1 MKKLFSAT
9 TLLFACTYVISQ
21 AVPASTII
29 NKENRNAIMIT
40 INQPVKITT
49 DALQQKMH
57 RAGLDERVK
66 RGEASYK
73 GVTLSEISKDK
84 IDIYTKVEEAP
95 NNTST
100 VYMAVSRGYNNF
112 TSGGTDS
119 VITEKTVA
127 FLNSLVKDADNHFA
141 DQDISNQVN
150 DVNKFEKEYQHLL
163 DEQRDLEKKKS
174 SIDTRL
180 TEITNELATLK
191 TEMDKKKAAVEDSKT
206 KRSAVNK
213 N

>member
-9 TLLFACTYVISQ
+9 ALLFACTYVISQ

-119 VITEKTVA
+119 VITEKTIA

>member
-9 TLLFACTYVISQ
+9 ALLFTCTYVISQ
-21 AVPASTII
+21 AIPVSTMI

-40 INQPVKITT
+40 INQPVKIATE
-49 DALQQKMH
+49 ALQQKLQ

-66 RGEASYK
+66 RGAASYK

-84 IDIYTKVEEAP
+84 IDIYTKVEAAP

-119 VITEKTVA
+119 VITENVIA
-127 FLNSLVKDADNHFA
+127 FLNSFVKDADNHFA
-141 DQDISNQVN
+141 DQDISNQMN
-150 DVNKFEKEYQHLL
+150 DVTKYEKEYQHLL
-163 DEQRDLEKKKS
+163 DEQKELEKKKM

-180 TEITNELATLK
+180 AEITNELATRK
-191 TEMDKKKAAVEDSKT
+191 TEMDKKRAAVEDSKT
-206 KRSAVNK
+206 KRTADNK
-213 N
+213 K

>member
-9 TLLFACTYVISQ
+9 ALLFACTYVISQ

-119 VITEKTVA
+119 VITEKTIA

-206 KRSAVNK
+206 KRSAANK

>member
-9 TLLFACTYVISQ
+9 ALLFACTYVISQ

-119 VITEKTVA
+119 VITEKTIA

-180 TEITNELATLK
+180 AEITNELATLK
-191 TEMDKKKAAVEDSKT
+191 AEMDKKKATVEDSKL
-206 KRSAVNK
+206 KRSAINK

>member
-1 MKKLFSAT
+1 MKKLFSAAA
-9 TLLFACTYVISQ
+9 LLFACTYVISQ

-49 DALQQKMH
+49 EALQQKLQ
-57 RAGLDERVK
+57 RAGLDEKIK
-66 RGEASYK
+66 RGAASYK

-119 VITEKTVA
+119 VITANTIA
-127 FLNSLVKDADNHFA
+127 FLNSFVKDADNHFA
-141 DQDISNQVN
+141 DQDISNQVS
-150 DVNKFEKEYQHLL
+150 DVNKYEKEYQHLL
-163 DEQRDLEKKKS
+163 DEQKDLEKKKS
-174 SIDTRL
+174 AIDTRL
-180 TEITNELATLK
+180 AEIINELATRK
-191 TEMDKKKAAVEDSKT
+191 TEMDKKRSAVEDSKT
-206 KRSAVNK
+206 KRSADNK